1 MRGGGI
7 VYVLM
12 AQGKEMTVGHEK
24 GFYLYLYLLR
34 ICGRRFSLYV
44 VGMVGGRG
52 EGWATVICPSINCQ
66 GGAGPWLTPSKDPTT
81 QDTKFAKPY
90 EYDRTFFDI

>member
-1 MRGGGI
+1 MT
-7 VYVLM
+7 
-12 AQGKEMTVGHEK
+12 QGRENVVGYEK

-66 GGAGPWLTPSKDPTT
+66 GGAGLASLPPKT
-81 QDTKFAKPY
+81 QEPKTLSSIHSH
-90 EYDRTFFDI
+90 TL